1 MGLML
6 LANQVE
12 DDAFSDAF
20 SVALDFD
27 GLIEQI
33 KLQDT
38 AVNVTQESVEPAS
51 ARRSAGI
58 EENCSSIPPGE
69 TCPP

>member
-33 KLQDT
+33 KL
-38 AVNVTQESVEPAS
+38 
-51 ARRSAGI
+51 
-58 EENCSSIPPGE
+58 
-69 TCPP
+69 